1 MPITTQDVHAWLSHT
16 RDAVLGSDPGL
27 IRLRTAIV
35 AAAAMSGALAIE
47 FAYARLAGADTMG
60 IIVSMLLGAM
70 SAMMGSNALSSP
82 SPLEN
87 LRTASLFPVALGAGL
102 GLGILVGNHH
112 DLMLVVF
119 VAVMFVAVFVR
130 RFGMPFF
137 FYGFMLW
144 MGYFFASFLHATA
157 GMLPQLLLAAVIGT
171 LWVLLLSVTVART
184 SPRRS
189 LLRVRR
195 SFDARARR
203 LARAC
208 AYLVMT
214 DPDDPKTTARRHAR
228 VRAQRGRLAEA
239 ALMIDGWAADRD
251 ALPEGW
257 TAAAVRRR
265 LVDLQMCLGTLAAAS
280 QDLVGADQE
289 IRRMAVQALW
299 PLALRNHSEARA
311 AAERMRDVAAD
322 LRGDQGRAAAHLA
335 DGVLEYTRIAPD
347 TDPPDIT
354 NADDDEFTPAA
365 SLALGN
371 LPGSAAVVKD
381 VAARGHRWN
390 PLARLDFTTRQAL
403 QVAVAGGLAI
413 LFGRMLDPYRYYW
426 AVIAAFVA
434 FAGTGTRSETT
445 LKAVN
450 RVIGTLVGLFAGI
463 LLAHATAGHTVW
475 TLAVIVLSMSAGFY
489 LVRVSYAYMIFFV
502 TIMVAQLYMVL
513 HEFSDQLLVLRLE
526 ETALGGAIGIAV
538 GLLVTPVSTRDTVES
553 ARRDLLTAM
562 ADFLSAA
569 GAHLDPSRPTPLP
582 DLDAPLRELD
592 NRLRALLQ
600 VAAPLTRPMVVSNSP
615 RWARHRLTL
624 YAESVRAAQGLT
636 RSLRSVDDGDT
647 QLATAT
653 ECLARIVTDMST
665 VPVAIGGPPSFDPA
679 GVTAAMEH
687 VDRAIGL
694 ADPASPG
701 LVGAAHDLT
710 RLHRVLDELVH
721 LRRPDRPDRAGL
733 ADRTARA
740 SSR

>member
-1 MPITTQDVHAWLSHT
+1 MPITAQRVRAWLSHT
-16 RDAVLGSDPGL
+16 HDVVLGSDPGL
-27 IRLRTAIV
+27 IRLRTALF

-47 FAYARLAGADTMG
+47 FAYARLVGADTMG
-60 IIVSMLLGAM
+60 TIVSMLLGAM
-70 SAMMGSNALSSP
+70 AAMMGSNALSSP
-82 SPLEN
+82 RPLEN
-87 LRTASLFPVALGAGL
+87 LRTAALFPVALGL
-102 GLGILVGNHH
+102 GLGIGIVVGNRH
-112 DLMLVVF
+112 DLMLAVF

-157 GMLPQLLLAAVIGT
+157 GMLPQLLLATVIGT

-184 SPRRS
+184 NPRRS

-214 DPDDPKTTARRHAR
+214 DVDDPRTIARRRAR

-251 ALPEGW
+251 ALPQGW

-265 LVDLQMCLGTLAAAS
+265 LVDLQMCLSSLAAAS
-280 QDLVGADQE
+280 QDLVGADRE
-289 IRRMAVQALW
+289 LRRMAVQALW
-299 PLALRNHSEARA
+299 PLALRNHTDARTAAQRLRDA
-311 AAERMRDVAAD
+311 AA
-322 LRGDQGRAAAHLA
+322 GTGGHQGRAAAHLA

-347 TDPPDIT
+347 VDPPDVT
-354 NADDDEFTPAA
+354 EAEEFAPAV

-381 VAARGHRWN
+381 VAARGHHWN
-390 PLARLDFTTRQAL
+390 PLARLDFTTRQAV
-403 QVAVAGGLAI
+403 QVTVAGALAI
-413 LFGRMLDPYRYYW
+413 VFGRMLDPYRYYW

-475 TLAVIVLSMSAGFY
+475 TLAVIVLSMATGFY

-553 ARRDLLTAM
+553 ARRDLLTSM
-562 ADFLSAA
+562 SDFLSAA
-569 GAHLDPSRPTPLP
+569 GAHLDPHRRGPLP

-592 NRLRALLQ
+592 SRLRALLQ

-636 RSLRSVDDGDT
+636 RSLRGLGVGDA
-647 QLATAT
+647 QLAEAT
-653 ECLARIVTDMST
+653 RCLSRIVTDMSA
-665 VPVAIGGPPSFDPA
+665 VPIAIGGPPSFDPV
-679 GVTAAMEH
+679 GVTAALEH
-687 VDRAIGL
+687 ADRAIGR
-694 ADPASPG
+694 ADPLCPA
-701 LVGAAHDLT
+701 LAGAEHDLT
-710 RLHRVLDELVH
+710 RLQRVLDELVH
-721 LRRPDRPDRAGL
+721 LRRPDRVAYH
-733 ADRTARA
+733 
-740 SSR
+740 